1 MKQLKIRKIGLLP
14 GIGLAVKAPSPMSE
28 TGCDQGVPRASKH
41 PTSDHGKTDKQH
53 EVGEELI
60 HRAVPF
66 QQHSRCRAECLEMSR
81 GLFRRVEGE
90 TADPVAF
97 KVVH

>member
-1 MKQLKIRKIGLLP
+1 
-14 GIGLAVKAPSPMSE
+14 MSE
-28 TGCDQGVPRASKH
+28 TGYDQGVPRASKH
-41 PTSDHGKTDKQH
+41 PASDHGETDKQH

-66 QQHSRCRAECLEMSR
+66 QQRSRCRAECLEMSR

-90 TADPVAF
+90 TADPVAV
-97 KVVH
+97 KVVHAP